1 MNNFTE
7 VRFEDGRVE
16 MMEIV
21 GCVSKIDTEVEAD
34 CDCTVAVEI
43 QFYLQLNI

>member
-1 MNNFTE
+1 MNNLTE

-21 GCVSKIDTEVEAD
+21 GCVSKIDSESDAD
-34 CDCTVAVEI
+34 CDCNITVEI
-43 QFYLQLNI
+43 